1 MPTLVLNYSTNL
13 LESILTALKGILTS
27 IMIGWQNAR
36 QRSANRECAIQ
47 MLRMAKSDYPYHTV
61 ESLTAELNE
70 RMGLK

>member
-1 MPTLVLNYSTNL
+1 MTTLVINYSTNL
-13 LESILTALKGILTS
+13 LESILKTLKGILAS

-61 ESLTAELNE
+61 DSLTAELNDK
-70 RMGLK
+70 MGLK

>member
-1 MPTLVLNYSTNL
+1 
-13 LESILTALKGILTS
+13 
-27 IMIGWQNAR
+27 MIGWQNAR

>member
-1 MPTLVLNYSTNL
+1 MTTLVLNYSTNL
-13 LESILTALKGILTS
+13 LESILAALKGILTS

-36 QRSANRECAIQ
+36 QRSANRECAIE
-47 MLRMAKSDYPYHTV
+47 MLRMAKSDNPYHTV